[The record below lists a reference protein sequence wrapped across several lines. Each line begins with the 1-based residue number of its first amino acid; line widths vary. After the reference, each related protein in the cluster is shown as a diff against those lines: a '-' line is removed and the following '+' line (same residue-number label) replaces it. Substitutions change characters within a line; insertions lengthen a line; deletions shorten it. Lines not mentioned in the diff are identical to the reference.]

1 MSGVQVDSGGKG
13 GKKPVDS
20 EVNMIPFID
29 LLICCISFLII
40 TAVWTQ
46 LERLAATQQSPGQA
60 QQMDQPQEERIR
72 LFLQINDAGYT
83 LADTAGTRIPI
94 PKSGGKYDTNRL
106 SNELRNVKRQ
116 DPNRRDLIVSPEDG
130 VKYEDIIAAMDVALR
145 DSDADRDADPDF
157 PDISLSDSSGAG
169 I

>member
-1 MSGVQVDSGGKG
+1 MAGVSVEGGGKG

-29 LLICCISFLII
+29 LLVCCISFLII
-40 TAVWTQ
+40 TAVWSQ
-46 LERLAATQQSPGQA
+46 LERLNATQQSPGQA
-60 QQMDQPQEERIR
+60 SQQDPPQEERIR

-94 PKSGGKYDTNRL
+94 PKAGGRYDTNRL
-106 SNELRNVKRQ
+106 GNELRNVKRQ
-116 DPNRRDLIVSPEDG
+116 DPNRKDLIVTPEDG
-130 VKYEDIIAAMDVALR
+130 VRYEDIIAAMDVALR

-157 PDISLSDSSGAG
+157 PDISVSDSSGAG

>member
-1 MSGVQVDSGGKG
+1 MAGVSVDSGGKG
-13 GKKPVDS
+13 GKKSVDS

-29 LLICCISFLII
+29 LLVCCIAFLII

-46 LERLAATQQSPGQA
+46 LERLNATQNSPGQA
-60 QQMDQPQEERIR
+60 SADQEQQERIR

-94 PKSGGKYDTNRL
+94 PKAGGKYDTNRL
-106 SNELRNVKRQ
+106 SNELKNVKRQ

-145 DSDADRDADPDF
+145 DSDADRDNLPDF
-157 PDISLSDSSGAG
+157 PDISVSDSSGAG

>member
-1 MSGVQVDSGGKG
+1 MAGVSVDTGGKG

-20 EVNMIPFID
+20 NINMIPFID
-29 LLICCISFLII
+29 LLVCCISFLII

-46 LERLAATQQSPGQA
+46 LERLAATQQTPGQA
-60 QQMDQPQEERIR
+60 QQQDQPQEEKIR

-83 LADTAGTRIPI
+83 LADSAGTRIPI
-94 PKSGGKYDTNRL
+94 PKAAGKYDTNRL
-106 SNELRNVKRQ
+106 QNELRNVKRL

-145 DSDADRDADPDF
+145 DSDADRDPDPDF

>member
-1 MSGVQVDSGGKG
+1 MAGVSVDSGGGG

-20 EVNMIPFID
+20 NVNMIPFID
-29 LLICCISFLII
+29 LLVCCISFLII

-46 LERLAATQQSPGQA
+46 LERLNATQQSPGQA
-60 QQMDQPQEERIR
+60 QQQDQPQEEKIR
-72 LFLQINDAGYT
+72 LFLQINDSGYT

-94 PKSGGKYDTNRL
+94 PKAAGKYDTNRL
-106 SNELRNVKRQ
+106 QNELRNVKRQ

-145 DSDADRDADPDF
+145 DSDADRDSDPDF

>member
-1 MSGVQVDSGGKG
+1 MSVSVDSGGKG
-13 GKKPVDS
+13 GKKKVDS
-20 EVNMIPFID
+20 EVNMVPFID
-29 LLICCISFLII
+29 LLVVTISFLII

-46 LERLAATQQSPGQA
+46 LERLNATQQTPGQA

-72 LFLQINDAGYT
+72 LILQINDAGFT

-94 PKSGGKYDTNRL
+94 PKQGGKYDLNRL
-106 SNELRNVKRQ
+106 STELRNIKRQ

-130 VKYEDIIAAMDVALR
+130 VKYQDIIAAMDFALR
-145 DSDADRDADPDF
+145 DSDDRDNEPDF
-157 PDISLSDSSGAG
+157 PDISVSDASGTG